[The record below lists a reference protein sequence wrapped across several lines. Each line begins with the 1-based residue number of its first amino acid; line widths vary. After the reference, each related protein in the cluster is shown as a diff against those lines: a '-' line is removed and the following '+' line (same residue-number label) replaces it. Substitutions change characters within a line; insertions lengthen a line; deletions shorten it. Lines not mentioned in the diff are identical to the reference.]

1 MVAVVAT
8 VGEAVW
14 AATVRV
20 AAVRVAAGKVATDSV
35 LGAKAAVAEEV
46 VVDAKTRKT
55 RRTGLTLLEL
65 ILALGLSVLVLMA
78 IGMAIDVHYRML
90 DVRRTNVEESQ
101 LARASLRHIADDLRS
116 AVQDV
121 PLDLSGL
128 EAASDNMSGALS
140 TVLAAASSGQ
150 LGDLAGELG
159 GAGGLGAGGFDAGA
173 GFGGAGGTGGAQPS
187 TDSGE
192 GGQGSG
198 SGAGGTGQGSGSG
211 RSGSGGAGT
220 GGIGSGSNLRRR
232 PICWHER
239 DWRGR
244 PCHVTKPVSTVKLY
258 GSATELRFDI
268 SRLPRIDQYQ
278 ALMSGDSFGATEIP
292 SDVKT
297 VVYFV
302 RTEDSADGLP
312 EPSLDGLGQGLMRT
326 EIDRAVSSWQEENG
340 DTTSLYGGARLV
352 AKEVTSLAFQ
362 YWDGAEWTTE
372 WDSDQLGGLPL
383 AVEIVLTIQPTQAM
397 SEDEIARI
405 ALSSTATIPEERSY
419 RLVVHLPTAI
429 SVNTRTLETD
439 AAEIAAA
446 EILPSEPSGTKNAP
460 SGSGSGSGSGGGG
473 QTGGGGG
480 GGTGGGFGGSG
491 GGRGDN
497 GGGRGR
503 GDNGDGGGFGGGRG
517 GRGGRDDGGDGGFGG
532 GRDGGFGGRQGGGRE
547 GGGGNGGGFGP
558 PGGGRPN
565 GGTGGRGG
573 GGGRGR

>member
-1 MVAVVAT
+1 MYSILHPS
-8 VGEAVW
+8 
-14 AATVRV
+14 RC
-20 AAVRVAAGKVATDSV
+20 
-35 LGAKAAVAEEV
+35 
-46 VVDAKTRKT
+46 RK
-55 RRTGLTLLEL
+55 GLTLLEL
-65 ILALGLSVLVLMA
+65 ILALALSVLVLMA

-101 LARASLRHIADDLRS
+101 LARATMRHIAEDLRS

-128 EAASDNMSGALS
+128 EAASENMSGALS

-159 GAGGLGAGGFDAGA
+159 GAGGLGAGGFGVRSGD
-173 GFGGAGGTGGAQPS
+173 GGAGDTGATQQP
-187 TDSGE
+187 TG

-198 SGAGGTGQGSGSG
+198 SGTGGTGQGSGSG
-211 RSGSGGAGT
+211 RSGSGGSGV
-220 GGIGSGSNLRRR
+220 GGIGSQAPSGSGQSSGTSATGDEDLA
-232 PICWHER
+232 IA
-239 DWRGR
+239 
-244 PCHVTKPVSTVKLY
+244 TTPVSTVKLY

-268 SRLPRIDQYQ
+268 SRLPRVDQYQ
-278 ALMSGDSFGATEIP
+278 ALMSSDTFGATEIP

-302 RTEDSADGLP
+302 RTEDSEFGLP
-312 EPSLDGLGQGLMRT
+312 EPSLDGLGKGLMRT

-397 SEDEIARI
+397 SEEEIERI
-405 ALSSTATIPEERSY
+405 ALSNTATLPEEQSY

-429 SVNTRTLETD
+429 SINTRTLETD

-473 QTGGGGG
+473 QQGGGGSAG
-480 GGTGGGFGGSG
+480 GGTGGGFGGG
-491 GGRGDN
+491 DFGGGGRRGRGGEDGGRGD
-497 GGGRGR
+497 R
-503 GDNGDGGGFGGGRG
+503 GDRNRQTQTQDR
-517 GRGGRDDGGDGGFGG
+517 RDRPRTPADF
-532 GRDGGFGGRQGGGRE
+532 
-547 GGGGNGGGFGP
+547 P
-558 PGGGRPN
+558 PIRPD
-565 GGTGGRGG
+565 RPPI
-573 GGGRGR
+573 RPR